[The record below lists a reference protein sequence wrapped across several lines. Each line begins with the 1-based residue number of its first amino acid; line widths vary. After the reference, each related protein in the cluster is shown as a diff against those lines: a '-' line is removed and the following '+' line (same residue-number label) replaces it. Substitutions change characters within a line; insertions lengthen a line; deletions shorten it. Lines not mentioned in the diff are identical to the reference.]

1 MKKLSVALSAFTVVA
16 VLVLALPVLAGGS
29 QSWTGW
35 ITDDHCGA
43 KGANAKHTSDC
54 VEKCA
59 RSGKVMFFNEG
70 DQKLYGIDKAA
81 EAIKLVGS
89 QVRVTGQLDGD
100 TIKVETMEKVEKA
113 AA

>member
-1 MKKLSVALSAFTVVA
+1 MKKLSLALT
-16 VLVLALPVLAGGS
+16 VLALLATALPALASGS

-43 KGANAKHTSDC
+43 KGANAKHTPEC

-59 RSGKVMFFNEG
+59 KNGKVMFFNEG
-70 DQKLYGIDKAA
+70 DKKLYGIDKTA
-81 EAIKLVGS
+81 EAVKMVGS
-89 QVRVTGQLDGD
+89 LVKITGQLEGE
-100 TIKVETMEKVEKA
+100 TIKVEKVEKA

>member
-1 MKKLSVALSAFTVVA
+1 MKKLSVALSALTVLA
-16 VLVLALPVLAGGS
+16 VLVAALPALAAAS

-59 RSGKVMFFNEG
+59 KSGKVMFFNEG
-70 DQKLYGIDKAA
+70 DKKLYGIDKTA
-81 EAIKLVGS
+81 EAVKMVGS
-89 QVRVTGQLDGD
+89 LVKITGQLEGE
-100 TIKVETMEKVEKA
+100 TIKIEKLEKVEKA